1 MRVNAITMRDHFG
14 GGVSFGGGTRG
25 GVGFLCK
32 RLPELFTHTIVW
44 VYWLPCRC
52 NFSGVSRESFETSE
66 RSFATEFLLAT
77 LNTTILL
84 P

>member
-44 VYWLPCRC
+44 VYWKPRLFLRSSHGWPDRLGKAFAC
-52 NFSGVSRESFETSE
+52 NASFSG
-66 RSFATEFLLAT
+66 
-77 LNTTILL
+77 IQ
-84 P
+84 